1 MPEQTNPLAD
11 LKDIILPASYETAL
25 PAIGW
30 WLLGLLVI
38 VSLVVLMFVSWRY
51 WQLDKPRR
59 EAMQTL
65 KQHTMNLAELNL
77 LMKRLA
83 LSYYPRQQVASLG
96 GEDWL
101 AFLDSTSSTN
111 STAFAE
117 QRSAWQ
123 QALYAAEPADSNQQC
138 IELAEQWIKQVRP
151 PLNLASLFGF
161 NPKQQDKMLQASSA
175 NKGGADV

>member
-25 PAIGW
+25 PAMGW

-83 LSYYPRQQVASLG
+83 LSYYPRQQVASLSG
-96 GEDWL
+96 QDWL
-101 AFLDSTSSTN
+101 AFLDSTSRKN
-111 STAFAE
+111 STAFAK
-117 QRSAWQ
+117 QHSAWQ

-138 IELAEQWIKQVRP
+138 IELAEQWIKQLRP

-161 NPKQQDKMLQASSA
+161 KSKQQNTDQQTSSA